1 MEGSVTPDT
10 TATNNGIRQSTKKS
24 QGKISDSEKIF
35 SERNTGENAEFS
47 ALGTEAKGKKFSDSQ
62 QITDDTEQAQSR
74 EYLNIYDYSKSLAEQ
89 IDDYKK
95 GIIPRNDTLLV
106 SGTPEIWQKVGFN
119 ALPVTINQTHVDYAI
134 GVTVPIRT
142 TP

>member
-1 MEGSVTPDT
+1 M
-10 TATNNGIRQSTKKS
+10 
-24 QGKISDSEKIF
+24 
-35 SERNTGENAEFS
+35 
-47 ALGTEAKGKKFSDSQ
+47 KGKKFSDSQ

-134 GVTVPIRT
+134 GGLRYPSEPRLKPILFPPFCVGET
-142 TP
+142 

>member
-1 MEGSVTPDT
+1 M
-10 TATNNGIRQSTKKS
+10 
-24 QGKISDSEKIF
+24 
-35 SERNTGENAEFS
+35 GENAKFS
-47 ALGTEAKGKKFSDSQ
+47 AQGTESKGKKFSDSQ

>member
-1 MEGSVTPDT
+1 M
-10 TATNNGIRQSTKKS
+10 
-24 QGKISDSEKIF
+24 
-35 SERNTGENAEFS
+35 GENAKFS
-47 ALGTEAKGKKFSDSQ
+47 AQGTESKGKKFSDSQ

-74 EYLNIYDYSKSLAEQ
+74 EYLNIYDYSKSFAEQ

-106 SGTPEIWQKVGFN
+106 SGTPEIWQNVGFN
-119 ALPVTINQTHVDYAI
+119 ALSVTINQTHVDYAI
-134 GVTVPIRT
+134 GVTIPIRT